1 MIKTLFQIF
10 FNLIITSSTS
20 QVHVIEMIEM
30 FENGDNNS
38 NKENNKRLP
47 FNNKKK
53 KAVKDF
59 SNNEIETVE
68 DFSNTEAKTV
78 EDLSNNVTET
88 LNNKDLDDYSNSDEC
103 NRRCCYELILKFL
116 VSTIILAVIGGFICF
131 LKFFVQ
137 KIFKN

>member
-59 SNNEIETVE
+59 SN
-68 DFSNTEAKTV
+68 TEAKTV
-78 EDLSNNVTET
+78 EDFSNNVTET
-88 LNNKDLDDYSNSDEC
+88 LNNKDLNDYSNSDEC

>member
-10 FNLIITSSTS
+10 SNLIITSSTR
-20 QVHVIEMIEM
+20 QVDVIEMIEI
-30 FENGDNNS
+30 FESGNANS
-38 NKENNKRLP
+38 NRENNKRLP

-59 SNNEIETVE
+59 SNNETETVK
-68 DFSNTEAKTV
+68 DFSNNKI
-78 EDLSNNVTET
+78 ET
-88 LNNKDLDDYSNSDEC
+88 LNNKDLDDNQHNDSYSNPDEC